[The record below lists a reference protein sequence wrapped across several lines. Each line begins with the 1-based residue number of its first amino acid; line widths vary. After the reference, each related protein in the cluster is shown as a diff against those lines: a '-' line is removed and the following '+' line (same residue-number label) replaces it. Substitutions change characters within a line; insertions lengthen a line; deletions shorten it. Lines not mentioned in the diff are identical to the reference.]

1 MAVIWI
7 THDLGVVAG
16 MADRVMVMYG
26 GMVAERAYVDELYAH
41 PQHPY
46 TNGLLGALP
55 SLVGTED
62 RRLVSIKGNPP
73 DLFEKPSHC
82 QFAFRCQYAFERC
95 WAEIPPL
102 LTIGHRHKVSCIY
115 DIEKERPRDDA

>member
-1 MAVIWI
+1 MRIACLPKILIADEPTTALDVTIQAQIVDLVTGCAKSCSLSVIWI

-16 MADRVMVMYG
+16 LADRVMVMYG

-55 SLVGTED
+55 QPGWD
-62 RRLVSIKGNPP
+62 GGPAAGQHQG
-73 DLFEKPSHC
+73 KP
-82 QFAFRCQYAFERC
+82 
-95 WAEIPPL
+95 
-102 LTIGHRHKVSCIY
+102 T
-115 DIEKERPRDDA
+115 RPV